1 MRVSHAHE
9 MAPRINFK
17 LNRGRP
23 KKEAMCTRPF
33 PRQDMQVHALATACE
48 KGLNSAFEN
57 RCVVW

>member
-23 KKEAMCTRPF
+23 KKEAHVYTPV
-33 PRQDMQVHALATACE
+33 PKDMQVHALATACE